1 MYVSVCAWD
10 ARWWG
15 ECHALLFRGGADA
28 TRAPS
33 CAPSELQLQQSSM
46 FEPNPFPNIPA
57 IERSPP
63 ADAKVRRIKAQL
75 APRMVTIGKQR
86 KLADVIGIMSDA
98 TVGTPPPS
106 VPVCHT

>member
-86 KLADVIGIMSDA
+86 KLADVLGIMSDA

-106 VPVCHT
+106 VSVCHT

>member
-1 MYVSVCAWD
+1 MP
-10 ARWWG
+10 G
-15 ECHALLFRGGADA
+15 GGASA
-28 TRAPS
+28 MPCCLGEALTRHAFAPS
-33 CAPSELQLQQSSM
+33 CAPSELQLQHSSM

-86 KLADVIGIMSDA
+86 KLADVMGIMSDA